1 MQTRNTKKELNEIKK
16 GIVLGLLLTSFYG
29 IGAYIYKTKIRIDK
43 DLVKRF
49 SKKKYKKINGRIYK
63 WSEDQ
68 KSTFRIRNLG
78 YEKRFS
84 KTANLKELENGLK
97 EEYCN
102 AVKEIK
108 KVDQKIVPGTN
119 IPFKK
124 ATYIQVDDAYKEYL
138 QRIAQIR
145 QIVSIISPDDLDN
158 NIYFETRINCYYKGT
173 YWNNANK
180 KYLARDFYNIEV
192 NDYYK

>member
-1 MQTRNTKKELNEIKK
+1 MLDEVRK
-16 GIVLGLLLTSFYG
+16 GIILGLLLTSFYG
-29 IGAYIYKTKIRIDK
+29 VGTYIYKNQNKSESKIEIKNNKKK
-43 DLVKRF
+43 DNMQNSENRQHTETDDHK
-49 SKKKYKKINGRIYK
+49 SKK
-63 WSEDQ
+63 SS
-68 KSTFRIRNLG
+68 STFVARSLG

-84 KTANLKELENGLK
+84 KTTSQKELDNGLK

-124 ATYIQVDDAYKEYL
+124 ATKVQIEDAYKEYL

-180 KYLARDFYNIEV
+180 KYLARDFYSVEV

>member
-1 MQTRNTKKELNEIKK
+1 MLDEVRK
-16 GIVLGLLLTSFYG
+16 GIILGLLLTSFYG
-29 IGAYIYKTKIRIDK
+29 VGTYIYKNQNKSESKIIK
-43 DLVKRF
+43 NN
-49 SKKKYKKINGRIYK
+49 KKKDNMQNSENIQNKETDDYK
-63 WSEDQ
+63 SE
-68 KSTFRIRNLG
+68 KSSSTFVVRSLG

-84 KTANLKELENGLK
+84 KTTSQEELDNGLK

-119 IPFKK
+119 ISFRK
-124 ATYIQVDDAYKEYL
+124 ATEIQIEDAYKEYL

-173 YWNNANK
+173 YWNNDNS
-180 KYLARDFYNIEV
+180 KYLVRDFYSKEINE
-192 NDYYK
+192 YYK

>member
-1 MQTRNTKKELNEIKK
+1 MFYEVRK
-16 GIVLGLLLTSFYG
+16 GIILGLLLTSFYG
-29 IGAYIYKTKIRIDK
+29 VGTYIYKNQNKSESKIIK
-43 DLVKRF
+43 NN
-49 SKKKYKKINGRIYK
+49 KKKDNMQNAENIQNKETDDYK
-63 WSEDQ
+63 SE
-68 KSTFRIRNLG
+68 KSSSTFVVRSLG

-84 KTANLKELENGLK
+84 KTTSQEELDNVLK

-119 IPFKK
+119 ISFRK
-124 ATYIQVDDAYKEYL
+124 ATEIQIEDAYKEYL

-173 YWNNANK
+173 YWNNTKK
-180 KYLARDFYNIEV
+180 KYLVKDFYSKEI

>member
-1 MQTRNTKKELNEIKK
+1 MLDEVRK
-16 GIVLGLLLTSFYG
+16 GIILGLLLTSFYG
-29 IGAYIYKTKIRIDK
+29 VGTYIYKNQNKSESKIEIKNNKKK
-43 DLVKRF
+43 DNMQNSENRQHTETDDHK
-49 SKKKYKKINGRIYK
+49 SKK
-63 WSEDQ
+63 SS
-68 KSTFRIRNLG
+68 STFVARSLG

-84 KTANLKELENGLK
+84 KTTSQKELDNGLK

-124 ATYIQVDDAYKEYL
+124 ATKVQIEDAYKEYL

-158 NIYFETRINCYYKGT
+158 NIYFEMRINCYYKGT

-180 KYLARDFYNIEV
+180 KYLARDFYSAEV